1 MNPQE
6 TTPASQAAPRGPSP
20 TGAAPAALARD
31 RAGPS
36 GLGGWLI
43 AVGVWLGL
51 TALMMCGGWVQFFK
65 AAQLP
70 VVWQVLAG
78 PDTPPML
85 RAVAW
90 SSLIELSLLSATSLI
105 ALYGFFRRARWFPRT
120 LIGLVVAYVLLEAA
134 IAMFG
139 SAANASAAG
148 ASALNP
154 KDLARVLAYPLLC
167 ALILTPYL
175 LRSRRVRNT
184 FVHPR
189 LR

>member
-6 TTPASQAAPRGPSP
+6 STPASQAAPRGPSP
-20 TGAAPAALARD
+20 TGAAPASLAQH

-43 AVGVWLGL
+43 VVGVWLGL

-70 VVWQVLAG
+70 VAWQVLAG
-78 PDTPPML
+78 PETPPML

-90 SSLIELSLLSATSLI
+90 SSLVELSLLSATSLI

-134 IAMFG
+134 IAVLG
-139 SAANASAAG
+139 SAANAT
-148 ASALNP
+148 ALNP

-189 LR
+189 MR